1 MRLELISVSW
11 KDYVIIFNLHNVSQV
26 PLYKLTDKE
35 DPRFKENAANHSE
48 DFPQKNYNEFNVF
61 AVKNTKEKGTETIEK
76 LDKYE
81 M

>member
-1 MRLELISVSW
+1 MRQ
-11 KDYVIIFNLHNVSQV
+11 IIVKIFR
-26 PLYKLTDKE
+26 K
-35 DPRFKENAANHSE
+35 
-48 DFPQKNYNEFNVF
+48 KNYNEFNVF